1 MDWNLIKEGLLI
13 MLKGMTGIFV
23 VMLVIYLFIHL
34 LSWITNRKANEE
46 KIESESRLPENGQP
60 FPLIFFLLIL
70 GI

>member
-46 KIESESRLPENGQP
+46 KN
-60 FPLIFFLLIL
+60 
-70 GI
+70 

>member
-34 LSWITNRKANEE
+34 LSWISNKKAKEE
-46 KIESESRLPENGQP
+46 EN
-60 FPLIFFLLIL
+60 
-70 GI
+70 